1 MSMRRIAGALALL
14 IGVIAAPGLAGAED
28 LPQRWV
34 SAGGSLSE
42 WIVALGGERKLVGVD
57 STSQHPDGLRAL
69 PSIGYQRQLAAEGIL
84 ALKPDLLLGSEEMG
98 PPTVLAQL
106 KAAGVRIETLSAA
119 PEVPALQANLKR
131 LGDLLG
137 DPQRAAR
144 TLADYEA
151 RLQRQAQWVEQ
162 ARITAPAPRVLFLLG
177 HVGNSPMAAGKDTA
191 AAWFVEHAGGRNLT
205 GHDGYKPISAE
216 SMAAL
221 DPDVVVFADR
231 RLSGDEAIAALLKS
245 TPALA
250 STKAAKGGRILW
262 VDPTLLVGGLG
273 PRIPQALAD
282 LSAGFYPA
290 APPLKVADRQP

>member
-1 MSMRRIAGALALL
+1 MSMRHLFAALALS
-14 IGVIAAPGLAGAED
+14 IGASAMPGLAGAES

-42 WIVALGGERKLVGVD
+42 WVVALGGERKLVGVD
-57 STSQHPDGLRAL
+57 STSQHPDSLRAL

-106 KAAGVRIETLSAA
+106 KAAGLRIETLSAA
-119 PEVPALQANLKR
+119 PEMPALQANLKR
-131 LGDLLG
+131 LGELLG
-137 DPQRAAR
+137 DPQGAAR
-144 TLADYEA
+144 TFADYQA

-162 ARITAPAPRVLFLLG
+162 ARGSAPAPRVLFLLG

-191 AAWFVEHAGGRNLT
+191 AAWFVERAGGENLT
-205 GHDGYKPISAE
+205 GHAGYKPISAE

-250 STKAAKGGRILW
+250 STKAAKNQRILW

-273 PRIPQALAD
+273 PRIPQALAE

-290 APPLKVADRQP
+290 ASPLKVVARQP